1 MTSFCVEFCL
11 VMIAWGSKYSDRQI
25 QYIHEN
31 ARKSVGYRS
40 TILITDKLRSNLSDE
55 IEQKHIPEF
64 YDKQEFF
71 KGGLRAK
78 IAIFDRT
85 ILPKETVCLYVD
97 LDSLILGDLQ
107 SVVKLLKS
115 KNEILMLPPH
125 GLEKIS
131 FVARLLA
138 RITSGKF
145 FPVGNSSIMLFN
157 SSESLNISESFK
169 VLYHNKKRE
178 EHFSIDDGIISW
190 CSKRNL
196 NWFPKTTCTM
206 FRRKYMSRSVVVLY
220 LTLLIDLFFRTKTE
234 PAILTFNDDFCKP
247 DALVKLRPGKKAV
260 DMKGRKL
267 IWSKRFLGPPHDA
280 IHAWDRYLN
289 AKDINTVTKISTF
302 NLDKTNGCT

>member
-1 MTSFCVEFCL
+1 MTSVSVEFCL
-11 VMIAWGSKYSDRQI
+11 VMIAWGSKYSDRHI

-31 ARKSVGYRS
+31 AKKSVGYLS

-71 KGGLRAK
+71 RGGLRAK
-78 IAIFDRT
+78 ISIFDRT
-85 ILPKETVCLYVD
+85 ILPKDTVCLYVD

-125 GLEKIS
+125 GFRKIR

-138 RITSGKF
+138 RITCGKF

-157 SSESLNISESFK
+157 SSASPNISDRFK
-169 VLYHNKKRE
+169 VLYHNGERE

-190 CSKRNL
+190 CSKQSL
-196 NWFPKTTCTM
+196 NWFPKTICTM

-220 LTLLIDLFFRTKTE
+220 LTLIIELLLRKRTK

-247 DALVKLRPGKKAV
+247 DALVKLRPGIKAV
-260 DMKGRKL
+260 DKKGRKL
-267 IWSKRFLGPPHDA
+267 IWSKRFLGSTHDA
-280 IHAWDRYLN
+280 IHDWYRYLN
-289 AKDINTVTKISTF
+289 AKDIKTATK
-302 NLDKTNGCT
+302 KVH